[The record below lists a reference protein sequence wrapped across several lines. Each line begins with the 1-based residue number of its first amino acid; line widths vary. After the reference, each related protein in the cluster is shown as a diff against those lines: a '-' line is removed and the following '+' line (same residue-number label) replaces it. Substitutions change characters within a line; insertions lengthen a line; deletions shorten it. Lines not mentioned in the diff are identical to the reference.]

1 MNVATSETSEVTN
14 MSFGTEGSCQMEL
27 SQLAGTGIPVLHR
40 FNEAKWNLPV
50 FCSGLKSGVLQFG
63 PDLEIPSQ
71 W

>member
-1 MNVATSETSEVTN
+1 
-14 MSFGTEGSCQMEL
+14 MEL

-40 FNEAKWNLPV
+40 FNEAKWNLSV